1 MALANEDLTAPSVV
15 PRVDRSGMRV
25 RTELNDSSGWK
36 IMTTISGVEFSICY
50 SRRVTAEID
59 GISVNLIGLEDRKI
73 NKQASGRNK
82 DLNDLEPLP

>member
-1 MALANEDLTAPSVV
+1 
-15 PRVDRSGMRV
+15 
-25 RTELNDSSGWK
+25 
-36 IMTTISGVEFSICY
+36 MTTISGVEFSICY

-73 NKQASGRNK
+73 NKQTSGRNK